1 MHLFRIHP
9 ARRLPRLYPLL
20 PVLCVLTVA
29 GGCVEGEQGVIR
41 VNQLKFTGVKAVKE
55 GQLRAALAT
64 VKSSKLPWGAKHYF
78 TRDRFDADLKR
89 MTAFY
94 RDRGYSDAKV
104 KTFDVKLSPKQDAV
118 DITVNIDEG
127 QPTVVESIEFNGFD
141 VIPAGHFAEL
151 KNRIPLKAGQPL
163 DRALAQVTR
172 ETALDEV
179 KDHGYPYASVRLTDR
194 IGSNDHA
201 RVLTISTTPGTLAR
215 YGPIEITGNSSVSD
229 AVVLRQLTFRPGRRY
244 RLSNIEE
251 SQRKLYQIQTF
262 QFANI
267 EPEVPEGQQ
276 PELVPTKVTL
286 TEGKH
291 RKVNFGV
298 GYGSEE
304 KARTTI
310 DWRHV
315 NFFGGARTMQITGRY
330 SSLDR
335 GIRANFKQPAF
346 PAPRYGL
353 TLSGQTWHNDEP
365 AYVLDTQ
372 GGSVTVERPLARP
385 GPFSQRLATTNLA
398 FTYTNQYERYSVT
411 PEALADPTF
420 RNTLIALGLNPET
433 GTDRGLLSS
442 LAFDIRRTTA
452 ESQVNARTGYVAS
465 AHIEEAGNVVGG
477 KYKYWETILEGRG
490 YLSLGQRAL
499 VAVRA
504 RGGSIRASG
513 NQDANIP
520 FFKRY
525 FLGGASSLRG
535 WGRFEVSPLT
545 EQGSPVGGYTQL
557 ETSAE
562 LRVPVW
568 GSLSAVAFAD
578 AGNVW
583 GNAWDFNL
591 NDLRYDIGPGLRYN
605 TPVGPIRV
613 DLGYQLNPIPGLL
626 VNGKEQTRRVR
637 FHFSIGQAF

>member
-1 MHLFRIHP
+1 
-9 ARRLPRLYPLL
+9 
-20 PVLCVLTVA
+20 
-29 GGCVEGEQGVIR
+29 

-55 GQLRAALAT
+55 GQLRSALAT
-64 VKSSKLPWGAKHYF
+64 VKSSKLPWGTKHYF
-78 TRDRFDADLKR
+78 TRAQFDADLKR

-94 RDRGYSDAKV
+94 RDRGYPDAKI
-104 KTFDVKLSPKQDAV
+104 KTFDVKLNQKQDAV
-118 DITVNIDEG
+118 DITVAIDEG
-127 QPTVVESIEFNGFD
+127 QPITIEAIEYNGFD
-141 VIPAGHFAEL
+141 VLPPRHLSAL
-151 KNRIPLKAGQPL
+151 KNRIPLKQGQPL

-194 IGSNDHA
+194 PGGNEHA
-201 RVLTISTTPGTLAR
+201 RILTIATTPGTLAR
-215 YGPIEITGNSSVSD
+215 YGPIDIVGNSSVSD
-229 AVVLRQLTFRPGRRY
+229 KVVLRQLTYRPGRRY

-251 SQRKLYQIQTF
+251 SQRKLYQLQTF

-276 PELVPTKVTL
+276 PELVPTKVTV

-291 RKVNFGV
+291 RKVNFGA
-298 GYGSEE
+298 GYGTEE
-304 KARTTI
+304 KVRATI
-310 DWRHV
+310 DWQHV
-315 NFFGGARTMQITGRY
+315 NFFGGARTMQIQGRY

-335 GIRANFKQPAF
+335 GVRVNFKQPAF

-353 TLSGQTWHNDEP
+353 TASGQSWHNDEP
-365 AYVLDTQ
+365 SYVLDTQ
-372 GGSVTVERPLARP
+372 GGSLTVERPLARP

-398 FTYTNQYERYSVT
+398 LTYTNQYESYRVT
-411 PEALADPTF
+411 SEALADPTF
-420 RNTLIALGLNPET
+420 RPTLIALGLNPET
-433 GTDRGLLSS
+433 GSDRGLLSS
-442 LAFDIRRTTA
+442 VAFDIRRTTA

-465 AHIEEAGNVVGG
+465 AHVEQAGNVLGG
-477 KYKYWETILEGRG
+477 KYNYWETVLEGRG
-490 YLSLGQRAL
+490 YLSLGKRAL
-499 VAVRA
+499 IAVRA

-513 NQDANIP
+513 NQDANVP

-535 WGRFEVSPLT
+535 WGRFEVSPVT
-545 EQGSPVGGYTQL
+545 QEGNPVGGYTQL
-557 ETSAE
+557 ETSGE

-568 GSLSAVAFAD
+568 GNLTAVAFVD

-583 GNAWDFNL
+583 TNAWDFNL

-605 TPVGPIRV
+605 TPIGPIRV

-626 VNGKEQTRRVR
+626 VEGKPQARRVR